1 MRKYI
6 QVDHKRIFLNA
17 IASFEYMREDVE
29 DGDIVDRSPVTPGKQ
44 LEDLKLVLFNGEEIE
59 IEGKEAAVVAEV
71 LEERS
76 KNVGSFSV
84 V

>member
-6 QVDHKRIFLNA
+6 QIDHKRIYLNA
-17 IASFEYMREDVE
+17 IASFEYKRQEIE
-29 DGDIVDRSPVTPGKQ
+29 DGDIVDRVPVTPGKL

-59 IEGKEAAVVAEV
+59 IEGKDAAVVAEV

-76 KNVGSFSV
+76 KNVGSF
-84 V
+84 